1 MVESNPA
8 AAAKTWP
15 LRRRDLA
22 DLARLLLLGALV
34 GLACWPLNLV
44 DGWQDQLLQRLPASN
59 GGPWSRSSLLLALSP
74 VVVVPLLLLL
84 QRGALA
90 SGAGSGIPQTISS
103 LERPDQAARLLG
115 WRPTAARLGLW
126 TVASL
131 ALLPLGREGPL
142 VQVGAAV
149 AQALRSRTPAL
160 SAALRPQS
168 MLAVGA
174 AAGLAGGFNSPL
186 MGVLF
191 LLEELT
197 GSIRASLIWPAL
209 VVCSAAAL
217 VSNLAGM
224 PLFSLGMV
232 PTLVPE
238 WQQLLWAL
246 PVGVG
251 GGLIGGLFARGLL
264 LSGRWLKPRLT
275 RLPLAWGLAIGLSLA
290 AMAALSGGWSGGDGE
305 VLMRQLLE
313 ERGALP
319 IPGSPLGIGGWLLVL
334 LSRVIGPILALA
346 CGIPGGLIDPA
357 LSFGALFG
365 GGMLQ
370 LLGANPQLGVALG
383 MAAGL
388 AGATQLPLMTVVFAL
403 RLAGDQQW
411 LFGLLLS
418 AVVAAYAGRR
428 LQPQPIYHAL
438 AADLNGNVRRE
449 LPCGSERAAAVEED
463 EDHSRAGQGD
473 QGESGEVGDQ
483 MKVDAHGWPR
493 RDANH

>member
-1 MVESNPA
+1 ME
-8 AAAKTWP
+8 AKTTGP
-15 LRRRDLA
+15 LRRGDLQ

-44 DGWQDQLLQRLPASN
+44 DGWQDQLLQLLPASH
-59 GGPWSRSSLLLALSP
+59 GGQWSGPSLLLALSP
-74 VVVVPLLLLL
+74 AVVVPLLLVL
-84 QRGALA
+84 QHGPLA
-90 SGAGSGIPQTISS
+90 GGAGSGIPHTMRS
-103 LERPDQAARLLG
+103 LEHPEQADRLLG

-126 TVASL
+126 TMASL

-149 AQALRSRTPAL
+149 AQTLRSRAPAL
-160 SAALRPQS
+160 SAALRPEAL
-168 MLAVGA
+168 LAVGA

-191 LLEELT
+191 LVEELT
-197 GSIRASLIWPAL
+197 GSVHNSLIWPAL

-217 VSNLAGM
+217 VSNLAGI
-224 PLFSLGMV
+224 PLFPLGMV

-246 PVGVG
+246 PIGVG
-251 GGLIGGLFARGLL
+251 GGMIGGLFARGLL
-264 LSGRWLKPRLT
+264 LSGRWLKPRLA
-275 RLPLAWGLAIGLSLA
+275 RQPLAWGLAIGLCLA
-290 AMAALSGGWSGGDGE
+290 AMAVLSGGWSGGDGE

-334 LSRVIGPILALA
+334 LARVVGPILALS

-357 LSFGALFG
+357 FSFGALFG
-365 GGMLQ
+365 GGALH

-411 LFGLLLS
+411 LLGLLLS
-418 AVVAAYAGRR
+418 AVLAAYVGRR
-428 LQPQPIYHAL
+428 LQPQPIYHSL
-438 AADLNGNVRRE
+438 AADLTPQAWADGRT
-449 LPCGSERAAAVEED
+449 S
-463 EDHSRAGQGD
+463 AGGR
-473 QGESGEVGDQ
+473 S
-483 MKVDAHGWPR
+483 DAKKR
-493 RDANH
+493 